1 MSIFFNII
9 HFNLCKTQHDGNTM
23 VGMRLLS
30 INDYRQSI
38 SIFIF
43 FDWKMLEVKKLI
55 RPNSRESQ
63 KAVCAKLF

>member
-1 MSIFFNII
+1 
-9 HFNLCKTQHDGNTM
+9 M